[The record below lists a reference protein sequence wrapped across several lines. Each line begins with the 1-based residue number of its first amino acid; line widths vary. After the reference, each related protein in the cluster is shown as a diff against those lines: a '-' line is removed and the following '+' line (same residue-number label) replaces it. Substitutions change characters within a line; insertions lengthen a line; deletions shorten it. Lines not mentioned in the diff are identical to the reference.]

1 MGGAMDII
9 KIWTVTTPEICYYE
23 DIVKQQVIYK
33 KKWSLLLHNVDTLN
47 DIRYNNKM
55 YNHCVLKIR

>member
-33 KKWSLLLHNVDTLN
+33 KN
-47 DIRYNNKM
+47 DLFYFTMLI
-55 YNHCVLKIR
+55 H